1 MEQNKDIVEISE
13 KFEDFLFEMVSNY
26 PNVSFGE
33 TVAIVFARIVA
44 ISQLTNNEE
53 VILRLLPAME
63 KSIMAKLVP
72 DDQPVH

>member
-13 KFEDFLFEMVSNY
+13 KFEDFLFEMIDNHT
-26 PNVSFGE
+26 NVSFGE
-33 TVAIVFARIVA
+33 AVAIIFARIVA